1 LAIILVNLFLILKK
15 FTFAGMVSVNNLS
28 LYFGGQ
34 DIFKNI
40 SFMVNKGDKIG
51 LTGKNGA
58 GKSTLLK
65 ILAKD
70 LTPNNGNVSVPNG
83 IVVGFLRQDLEFE
96 DGRTVLE
103 EAQTSFEFL
112 NDVEVRM
119 NEANKQLTE
128 RTDYE
133 SDAYLD
139 IINEFNVLEER
150 FRMAGGHDTAAEIS
164 QVLSGLGFSQ
174 YDFERQTTEFSG
186 GWRMRIELAKILL
199 MKPELLLLDEPTN
212 HLDIESIMWLE
223 RWLKNYSGAVVLVS
237 HDRLFLDASTNRTIE
252 VAFSKINDYKAS
264 YTKYLTLR
272 EDRVEKQIQAKKNQ
286 DKYIEET
293 KLLINKFRAK
303 KNKASFAQSL
313 IKKLDKLEIIQVEQ
327 EDIARMQFRFP
338 PAPHSGKMSLEV
350 KNASKSYGDLN
361 VLKNINLEI
370 VRGDKLAFVG
380 KNGEGKSTLAKMIVK
395 ELDFNGEIQLGHQV
409 KMGYYAQ
416 NQAEFLDENLT
427 VLETIEHAATEDT
440 AGRVRSILGSFLF
453 SNDEVKKKVKVLSG
467 GERARVALCKL
478 LLDPYNLLV
487 MDEPTNH
494 LDITSKEL
502 LKKALNNYDGSLIVV
517 SHDREFL
524 QGLTEKV
531 YEFKNQNIKEYFGDI
546 DTFLSEK
553 DLENFKELE
562 SSQKDQKKIKQDKT
576 GEQFS
581 YSEQKNK
588 QKKLKKLKNRISKLE
603 KQIEILDK
611 SQKSIDLELAI
622 PEKFTE
628 LSKKDNFFVDYEH
641 NQQKLKE
648 LEAEWEQAAEQ
659 LEAIK

>member
-1 LAIILVNLFLILKK
+1 
-15 FTFAGMVSVNNLS
+15 
-28 LYFGGQ
+28 
-34 DIFKNI
+34 
-40 SFMVNKGDKIG
+40 MVNKGDKIG

-65 ILAKD
+65 VLAKD

-112 NDVEVRM
+112 NDVEIRM

-286 DKYIEET
+286 DKYIGET
-293 KLLINKFRAK
+293 KILINKFRAK

-313 IKKLDKLEIIQVEQ
+313 IKKLEKLEIIQVEQ
-327 EDIARMQFRFP
+327 EDVARMQFRFP

-350 KNASKSYGDLN
+350 KDASKNYGDLN
-361 VLKNINLEI
+361 VLDKINLEI

-395 ELDFNGEIQLGHQV
+395 ELDFTGEIQLGHQV

-427 VLETIEHAATEDT
+427 VLETIEQAATEDT
-440 AGRVRSILGSFLF
+440 AGRERSILGSFLF

-478 LLDPYNLLV
+478 LLEPYNLLV

-531 YEFKNQNIKEYFGDI
+531 YEFKNQNIKEYVGDI

-562 SSQKDQKKIKQDKT
+562 SSQKEQKKTKQDKS
-576 GEQFS
+576 GDQLS
-581 YSEQKNK
+581 YTDQKNK
-588 QKKLKKLKNRISKLE
+588 QKELKKLQNRISKLE
-603 KQIEILDK
+603 KQIEVLDK
-611 SQKSIDLELAI
+611 YQKQIDADLAI
-622 PEKFTE
+622 PEKFSE
-628 LSKKDNFFVDYEH
+628 MSKKDGFFAEYEN
-641 NQQKLKE
+641 NQLKLQE
-648 LEAEWEQAAEQ
+648 LEVEWGQAAEK
-659 LEAIK
+659 LDAIK

>member
-1 LAIILVNLFLILKK
+1 
-15 FTFAGMVSVNNLS
+15 
-28 LYFGGQ
+28 
-34 DIFKNI
+34 
-40 SFMVNKGDKIG
+40 MVNKGDKIG

-65 ILAKD
+65 VLAKD

-112 NDVEVRM
+112 NDVEIRM

-150 FRMAGGHDTAAEIS
+150 FRMSGGHDTAAEIS

-286 DKYIEET
+286 DKYIDET
-293 KLLINKFRAK
+293 KILINKFRAK

-327 EDIARMQFRFP
+327 EDVARMQFRFP

-350 KNASKSYGDLN
+350 KSASKSYGDLN
-361 VLKNINLEI
+361 VLDKINLEI

-380 KNGEGKSTLAKMIVK
+380 KNGEGKSTLAKMIVN
-395 ELDFNGEIQLGHQV
+395 ELDFTGEIQLGHQV

-427 VLETIEHAATEDT
+427 VLETIEQAATEDT

-478 LLDPYNLLV
+478 LLEPYNLLV

-524 QGLTEKV
+524 QGLTHKV
-531 YEFKNQNIKEYFGDI
+531 YEFKNQNIKEYVGDI

-562 SSQKDQKKIKQDKT
+562 SSQKEQKKTKHDKSVDQFSYADQKNQQKKIK
-576 GEQFS
+576 
-581 YSEQKNK
+581 
-588 QKKLKKLKNRISKLE
+588 KLQNRISKLE

-611 SQKSIDLELAI
+611 SQKKIDADLAI
-622 PEKFTE
+622 PEKFSE
-628 LSKKDNFFVDYEH
+628 LSKKEGFFAEYEN
-641 NQQKLKE
+641 NQKKLQE
-648 LEAEWEQAAEQ
+648 LEVEWGQAVEQ

>member
-1 LAIILVNLFLILKK
+1 
-15 FTFAGMVSVNNLS
+15 MVSVNNLS

-65 ILAKD
+65 VLAKD

-112 NDVEVRM
+112 NDVEIRM

-286 DKYIEET
+286 DKYIGET
-293 KLLINKFRAK
+293 KILINKFRAK

-313 IKKLDKLEIIQVEQ
+313 IKKLEKLEIIQVEQ
-327 EDIARMQFRFP
+327 EDVARMQFRFP

-350 KNASKSYGDLN
+350 KDASKNYGDLN
-361 VLKNINLEI
+361 VLDKINLEI

-395 ELDFNGEIQLGHQV
+395 ELDFTGEIQLGHQV

-427 VLETIEHAATEDT
+427 VLETIEQAATEDT
-440 AGRVRSILGSFLF
+440 AGRERSILGSFLF

-478 LLDPYNLLV
+478 LLEPYNLLV

-531 YEFKNQNIKEYFGDI
+531 YEFKNQNIKEYVGDI

-562 SSQKDQKKIKQDKT
+562 SSQKEQKKTKQDKS
-576 GEQFS
+576 GDQLS
-581 YSEQKNK
+581 YTDQKNK
-588 QKKLKKLKNRISKLE
+588 QKELKKLQNRISKLE
-603 KQIEILDK
+603 KQIEVLDK
-611 SQKSIDLELAI
+611 YQKQIDADLAI
-622 PEKFTE
+622 PEKFSE
-628 LSKKDNFFVDYEH
+628 MSKKDGFFAEYEN
-641 NQQKLKE
+641 NQLKLQE
-648 LEAEWEQAAEQ
+648 LEVEWGQAAEK
-659 LEAIK
+659 LDAIK

>member
-1 LAIILVNLFLILKK
+1 
-15 FTFAGMVSVNNLS
+15 
-28 LYFGGQ
+28 
-34 DIFKNI
+34 
-40 SFMVNKGDKIG
+40 MVNKGDKIG

-65 ILAKD
+65 VLAKD

-112 NDVEVRM
+112 NDVEMRM

-174 YDFERQTTEFSG
+174 YDFERQTNEFSG

-293 KLLINKFRAK
+293 KILINKFRAK

-327 EDIARMQFRFP
+327 EDVARMQFRFP

-350 KNASKSYGDLN
+350 KNASKTYGDLN
-361 VLKNINLEI
+361 VLDNINLEI

-395 ELDFNGEIQLGHQV
+395 ELDFTGKIQLGHQV

-427 VLETIEHAATEDT
+427 VLETIEQAATEDT

-478 LLDPYNLLV
+478 LLEPYNLLV

-524 QGLTEKV
+524 QGLTQKV
-531 YEFKNQNIKEYFGDI
+531 YEFKNQNIKEYVGDI
-546 DTFLSEK
+546 DTFLEEK

-562 SSQKDQKKIKQDKT
+562 SSQKEQKKTKQNKRDDQLSYADK
-576 GEQFS
+576 
-581 YSEQKNK
+581 KNQ
-588 QKKLKKLKNRISKLE
+588 QKKLKKLQNRISKLE

-611 SQKSIDLELAI
+611 SQKEIDADLAI
-622 PEKFTE
+622 PEKFSE
-628 LSKKDNFFVDYEH
+628 LSKKEGFFADYEI
-641 NQQKLKE
+641 NQLKLQE
-648 LEAEWEQAAEQ
+648 LEVEWAQAAEQ

>member
-1 LAIILVNLFLILKK
+1 
-15 FTFAGMVSVNNLS
+15 MVSVNNLS

-34 DIFKNI
+34 DIFKDI

-65 ILAKD
+65 LLAKD

-83 IVVGFLRQDLEFE
+83 LVVGFLRQDLEFE

-103 EAQTSFEFL
+103 EAQTAFEFL
-112 NDVEVRM
+112 NDVETRM
-119 NEANKQLTE
+119 NKANKQLTE

-139 IINEFNVLEER
+139 IINEFNELEER
-150 FRMAGGHDTAAEIS
+150 FRMAGGNDTAAEIN
-164 QVLSGLGFSQ
+164 QVLSGLGFTQ

-199 MKPELLLLDEPTN
+199 MKPDLLLLDEPTN

-272 EDRVEKQIQAKKNQ
+272 EDRVLKQIQAKKNQ
-286 DKYIEET
+286 DKFIEET
-293 KLLINKFRAK
+293 KVLINKFRAK
-303 KNKASFAQSL
+303 KNKAAFAQTL
-313 IKKLDKLEIIQVEQ
+313 IKKLERLEIIQVEQ
-327 EDIARMQFRFP
+327 EDVARMQFRFP
-338 PAPHSGKMSLEV
+338 PAPHSGKISLKIVE
-350 KNASKSYGDLN
+350 ASKSFDDLK
-361 VLKNINLEI
+361 VLDKVNLEI
-370 VRGDKLAFVG
+370 VKGDKIAFVG
-380 KNGEGKSTLAKMIVK
+380 KNGEGKSTLAKMIVN
-395 ELDFNGEIQLGHQV
+395 ELEFDGDIELGHQV

-427 VLETIEHAATEDT
+427 VLETIEQAATEDT
-440 AGRVRSILGSFLF
+440 SGRVRSILGSFLF

-478 LLDPYNLLV
+478 LLEPYNLLI

-502 LKKALNNYDGSLIVV
+502 LKKALAKYDGSLIVV

-531 YEFKNQNIKEYFGDI
+531 YEFKHQNIKEYIGDI
-546 DTFLSEK
+546 DTFLEEK
-553 DLENFKELE
+553 DLENFKQLE
-562 SSQKDQKKIKQDKT
+562 SSQKEQKNTNQDKSDVQLSYTEQKAHQKKIK
-576 GEQFS
+576 
-581 YSEQKNK
+581 
-588 QKKLKKLKNRISKLE
+588 KLQNRVSKLE
-603 KQIEILDK
+603 KEIETLDK
-611 SQKSIDLELAI
+611 SQKQIDADLAI
-622 PEKFTE
+622 PEKFNE
-628 LSKKDNFFVDYEH
+628 LSKKDGFFAEYEK
-641 NQQKLKE
+641 NQQKLQE
-648 LEAEWEQAAEQ
+648 LEAEWEKAAVQ

>member
-1 LAIILVNLFLILKK
+1 
-15 FTFAGMVSVNNLS
+15 MVSVNNLS

-34 DIFKNI
+34 DIFKDI

-65 ILAKD
+65 VLAKD
-70 LTPNNGNVSVPNG
+70 LTPNKGNVSVPNG
-83 IVVGFLRQDLEFE
+83 LIVGFLRQDLEFE

-103 EAQTSFEFL
+103 EAQTAFEFL
-112 NDVEVRM
+112 NDVETRM

-139 IINEFNVLEER
+139 IINEFNELEER
-150 FRMAGGHDTAAEIS
+150 FRMAGGNDTAAEIN
-164 QVLSGLGFSQ
+164 QVLSGLGFTQ

-199 MKPELLLLDEPTN
+199 MKPDLLLLDEPTN

-237 HDRLFLDASTNRTIE
+237 HDRLFLDVSTNRTIE

-272 EDRVEKQIQAKKNQ
+272 EDRVLKQIQAKKNQ
-286 DKYIEET
+286 DKFIEET
-293 KLLINKFRAK
+293 KVLINKFRAK
-303 KNKASFAQSL
+303 KNKAAFAQTL
-313 IKKLDKLEIIQVEQ
+313 IKKLERLEIIQVEQ
-327 EDIARMQFRFP
+327 EDVARMQFRFP
-338 PAPHSGKMSLEV
+338 PAPHSGKISLKIYE
-350 KNASKSYGDLN
+350 ASKSFDDLK
-361 VLKNINLEI
+361 VLDKVNLEI
-370 VRGDKLAFVG
+370 VKGDKIAFVG
-380 KNGEGKSTLAKMIVK
+380 KNGEGKSTLAKMIVN
-395 ELDFNGEIQLGHQV
+395 ELDFDGKIELGHQV

-427 VLETIEHAATEDT
+427 VLETIEQAATEDT
-440 AGRVRSILGSFLF
+440 SGRVRSILGSFLF

-478 LLDPYNLLV
+478 LLEPYNLLI

-502 LKKALNNYDGSLIVV
+502 LKKALAKYDGSLIVV

-531 YEFKNQNIKEYFGDI
+531 YEFKNQNIKEYIGDI
-546 DTFLSEK
+546 DTFLEEK
-553 DLENFKELE
+553 DLENFKQLE
-562 SSQKDQKKIKQDKT
+562 SSQKEQKNTKQDKSDVQLSYAEQKAHQKKIK
-576 GEQFS
+576 
-581 YSEQKNK
+581 
-588 QKKLKKLKNRISKLE
+588 KLQNRVSKLE
-603 KQIEILDK
+603 KQIETLDK
-611 SQKSIDLELAI
+611 SQKQIDADLAI

-628 LSKKDNFFVDYEH
+628 LSQKDGFFAEYEK
-641 NQQKLKE
+641 NQQKLQE
-648 LEAEWEQAAEQ
+648 LEAEWEKAAVQ

>member
-1 LAIILVNLFLILKK
+1 
-15 FTFAGMVSVNNLS
+15 MVSVNNLS

-34 DIFKNI
+34 DIFKDI

-65 ILAKD
+65 VLAKD
-70 LTPNNGNVSVPNG
+70 LNPNNGNVSVPNG

-112 NDVEVRM
+112 NDVELRM

-133 SDAYLD
+133 SDVYLD

-164 QVLSGLGFSQ
+164 QVLTGLGFSQ

-286 DKYIEET
+286 DKYIGET
-293 KLLINKFRAK
+293 KILINKFRAK

-313 IKKLDKLEIIQVEQ
+313 IKKLEKLEIIQVEQ
-327 EDIARMQFRFP
+327 EDVARMQFRFP

-350 KNASKSYGDLN
+350 KNASKNYGDLN
-361 VLKNINLEI
+361 VLDKINLEI

-395 ELDFNGEIQLGHQV
+395 ELDFTGEIQLGHQV

-427 VLETIEHAATEDT
+427 VLETIEQAASEDT

-478 LLDPYNLLV
+478 LLEPYNLLV

-531 YEFKNQNIKEYFGDI
+531 YEFKNQNIKEYVGDI

-562 SSQKDQKKIKQDKT
+562 SSQKEQKKTKQDKT
-576 GEQFS
+576 LDQLS
-581 YSEQKNK
+581 YTDQKNK
-588 QKKLKKLKNRISKLE
+588 QKELKKLQNRISKLE

-611 SQKSIDLELAI
+611 SQKQIDADLAI
-622 PEKFTE
+622 PEKFSE
-628 LSKKDNFFVDYEH
+628 LSKKDGFFAEYEK
-641 NQQKLKE
+641 NQLKLQE
-648 LEAEWEQAAEQ
+648 LEVEWGQAAEK
-659 LEAIK
+659 LDAIK

>member
-1 LAIILVNLFLILKK
+1 
-15 FTFAGMVSVNNLS
+15 
-28 LYFGGQ
+28 
-34 DIFKNI
+34 
-40 SFMVNKGDKIG
+40 MVNKGDKIG

-65 ILAKD
+65 VLAKD
-70 LTPNNGNVSVPNG
+70 LTPNNGNISVPNG
-83 IVVGFLRQDLEFE
+83 IIVGFLRQDLEFE

-103 EAQTSFEFL
+103 EAQTAFEFL
-112 NDVEVRM
+112 NDVEIRM

-133 SDAYLD
+133 SDAYLN
-139 IINEFNVLEER
+139 IITEFNDLEER
-150 FRMAGGHDTAAEIS
+150 FRMAGGNDTAAEIN
-164 QVLSGLGFSQ
+164 QVLSGLGFTQ

-252 VAFSKINDYKAS
+252 VAFSRINDYKAS

-272 EDRVEKQIQAKKNQ
+272 MDRIEKQIQAKKNQ

-293 KLLINKFRAK
+293 KILINKFRAK

-313 IKKLDKLEIIQVEQ
+313 IKKLDKLEIIQIEQ
-327 EDIARMQFRFP
+327 EDVARMQFRFP
-338 PAPHSGKMSLEV
+338 PAPHSGKMSLTIED
-350 KNASKSYGDLN
+350 ASKSYGDLN
-361 VLKNINLEI
+361 VLDKISLEI
-370 VRGDKLAFVG
+370 VRGDKIAFVG

-395 ELDFNGEIQLGHQV
+395 DLSFEGKIELGHQV

-427 VLETIEHAATEDT
+427 VLETIEQAATEDT

-478 LLDPYNLLV
+478 LLDPYNLLI

-502 LKKALNNYDGSLIVV
+502 LKKALSNYDGSLIVV

-524 QGLTEKV
+524 QGLTDKV
-531 YEFKNQNIKEYFGDI
+531 YEFKDQNIKEYIGDI
-546 DTFLSEK
+546 DTFLEEK

-562 SSQKDQKKIKQDKT
+562 SSQKEQKNTKQDKSDVQLSYAEQKAHQKKIK
-576 GEQFS
+576 
-581 YSEQKNK
+581 
-588 QKKLKKLKNRISKLE
+588 KLQNRVSKLE
-603 KQIEILDK
+603 KEIETLDK
-611 SQKSIDLELAI
+611 SQKQIDADLAI

-628 LSKKDNFFVDYEH
+628 LSQKEGFFVEYEK
-641 NQQKLKE
+641 NQQKLQE
-648 LEAEWEQAAEQ
+648 LEAEWELAAEQ

>member
-1 LAIILVNLFLILKK
+1 
-15 FTFAGMVSVNNLS
+15 MVSVNNLT

-34 DIFKNI
+34 DIFKDI

-65 ILAKD
+65 VLAKD
-70 LTPNNGNVSVPNG
+70 LIPNKGNVSVPNG
-83 IVVGFLRQDLEFE
+83 LIVGFLRQDLEFE

-103 EAQTSFEFL
+103 EAQTAFEFL
-112 NDVEVRM
+112 NDVETRM
-119 NEANKQLTE
+119 NETNKQLIE

-139 IINEFNVLEER
+139 IINEFNELEER
-150 FRMAGGHDTAAEIS
+150 FRMAGGNDTAAEIN
-164 QVLSGLGFSQ
+164 QVLSGLGFTQ
-174 YDFERQTTEFSG
+174 YDFERQTTDFSG

-199 MKPELLLLDEPTN
+199 MKPDLLLLDEPTN

-272 EDRVEKQIQAKKNQ
+272 EDRVLKQIQAKKNQ
-286 DKYIEET
+286 DKFIEET
-293 KLLINKFRAK
+293 KVLINKFRAK
-303 KNKASFAQSL
+303 KNKAAFAQTL
-313 IKKLDKLEIIQVEQ
+313 IKKLERLEIIQVEQ
-327 EDIARMQFRFP
+327 EDVARMQFRFP
-338 PAPHSGKMSLEV
+338 PAPHSGKISLKIDE
-350 KNASKSYGDLN
+350 ASKSFNDLK
-361 VLKNINLEI
+361 VLDKVSLEI
-370 VRGDKLAFVG
+370 VKGDKIAFVG
-380 KNGEGKSTLAKMIVK
+380 KNGEGKSTLAKMIVN
-395 ELDFNGEIQLGHQV
+395 ELEFHGDIELGHQV

-427 VLETIEHAATEDT
+427 VLETIEQAATGD
-440 AGRVRSILGSFLF
+440 ASARVRSILGSFLF

-478 LLDPYNLLV
+478 LLEPYNLLI

-502 LKKALNNYDGSLIVV
+502 LKKALVKYDGSLIVV

-524 QGLTEKV
+524 QGLTVKV
-531 YEFKNQNIKEYFGDI
+531 YEFKNQNIKEYIGDI

-553 DLENFKELE
+553 DLENFKQLE
-562 SSQKDQKKIKQDKT
+562 SSQKEQKNTKQDKSDVQLSYAEQKAYQKKIK
-576 GEQFS
+576 
-581 YSEQKNK
+581 
-588 QKKLKKLKNRISKLE
+588 KLQNRVSKLE
-603 KQIEILDK
+603 KEIETLDK
-611 SQKSIDLELAI
+611 LQKQIDADLAI
-622 PEKFTE
+622 PKKFNE
-628 LSKKDNFFVDYEH
+628 LSKKDGFFAEYEK
-641 NQQKLKE
+641 NQQKLQE
-648 LEAEWEQAAEQ
+648 LEAEWENAAVQ